1 MKALNYIYIGIWL
14 ILCGTLT
21 ACHDENE
28 LSDGGA
34 RVYLNASVSSDIK
47 LASRAG
53 IDELKENTLIWIS
66 KKDKG
71 LVKKFEGLSSLPA
84 NGLWLTTGEY
94 VAEGWAGDSVPA
106 SFTDRY
112 FTGYAPFTV
121 SKGQSTGVNLNCKI
135 ANVVASV
142 NYSEEIDE
150 AISSYSL
157 TVGHE
162 GGELTF
168 EGRDTRKGYFMMS
181 SRSRDLQWTLNGTL
195 PSGETFTRSGTI
207 ESPKRATEYAIN
219 VNYSG
224 SETTVGGGHF
234 SIEIDETAI
243 EVNHEVVIRLAPFIM
258 GDNFD
263 ITKPFYA
270 ELGKVGDHAFF
281 VNASA
286 QLSSVIIDSRFFMEQ
301 CGLDGNDVDFIHMSD
316 EVRRALES
324 HGIETVHTYD
334 PDLDVASLRVKFS
347 AAFNNALPEGRYD
360 FRIIATDV
368 KPTSNRTEAT
378 FSLVVSNA
386 PVKVEDPSPAGIWT
400 SQATLSGGIISAGAS
415 EYGFLYRAAASRAD
429 GDWQKAV
436 GEVSGNTVTA
446 TITGLTPGSRYEY
459 KVYADDFISAD
470 IKSFTT
476 DSEQQL
482 PNAGFEEWNTSS
494 KTYLICTD
502 ASSMFWDSGNHG
514 SSKMGKN
521 VTQPD
526 ETVKHT
532 GQRSI
537 KMESQF
543 VGIGTIGA
551 FAAGNMFVGEFLG
564 TENTTK
570 GILGWGRPWTTRPKA
585 LKGYIKYSPQ
595 AITHV
600 DSDNLPDVHSGDM
613 DSGILYIAL
622 VDDSHKSYQSYKSY
636 PWIVRT
642 ADPANWLFSK
652 DKPNVIAYGERIF
665 TEATAG
671 DGMIEFEIPIEYYKT
686 DIKPSNIIVVASASR
701 YGDYYTGGQ
710 SSTMWLDDL
719 QLVY

>member
-14 ILCGTLT
+14 MLCGTLT

-207 ESPKRATEYAIN
+207 ESPKRATEYTIN

-600 DSDNLPDVHSGDM
+600 DSDNLPDVHSGDT

>member
-121 SKGQSTGVNLNCKI
+121 SKSQSTGVNLNCKI

-207 ESPKRATEYAIN
+207 ESPKRATEYTIN

-600 DSDNLPDVHSGDM
+600 DSDNLPDVHSGDT

>member
-195 PSGETFTRSGTI
+195 PSGETFTRTGTI
-207 ESPKRATEYAIN
+207 ESPKRATEYTIN

-347 AAFNNALPEGRYD
+347 AAFNNVLPEGRYD

>member
-1 MKALNYIYIGIWL
+1 M
-14 ILCGTLT
+14 LCGALT

-142 NYSEEIDE
+142 NYSEGIDE

-207 ESPKRATEYAIN
+207 ESPKRATEYTIN

-436 GEVSGNTVTA
+436 GEVSGTTVTA

>member
-1 MKALNYIYIGIWL
+1 M
-14 ILCGTLT
+14 LCGTLT

-53 IDELKENTLIWIS
+53 TDELKENTLIWIS

-207 ESPKRATEYAIN
+207 ESPKRATEYTIN

>member
-207 ESPKRATEYAIN
+207 ESPKRATEYTIN

>member
-14 ILCGTLT
+14 MLCGTLT

-53 IDELKENTLIWIS
+53 TDELKENTLIWIS

-142 NYSEEIDE
+142 NYSEGIDE

-195 PSGETFTRSGTI
+195 PSGETFTRTGTI
-207 ESPKRATEYAIN
+207 ESPKRATEYTIN

>member
-207 ESPKRATEYAIN
+207 ESPKRATEYTIN

-400 SQATLSGGIISAGAS
+400 SQATLSAGIISAGAS

>member
-1 MKALNYIYIGIWL
+1 M
-14 ILCGTLT
+14 LCGTLT

-53 IDELKENTLIWIS
+53 TDELKENTLIWIS

-142 NYSEEIDE
+142 NYSEGIDE

-195 PSGETFTRSGTI
+195 PSGETFTRTGTI
-207 ESPKRATEYAIN
+207 ESPKRATEYTIY

-347 AAFNNALPEGRYD
+347 AAFNNVLPEGRYD

-429 GDWQKAV
+429 EDWQKAV
-436 GEVSGNTVTA
+436 GEVSGTTVTA
-446 TITGLTPGSRYEY
+446 TITGLTPGTRYEY

-514 SSKMGKN
+514 SSKLLGKN

-526 ETVKHT
+526 ETVKHS

-543 VGIGTIGA
+543 VGVGTIGA

-564 TENTTK
+564 TENSTK

-600 DSDNLPDVHSGDM
+600 DSDNLPDVHTGDM

>member
-207 ESPKRATEYAIN
+207 ESPKRATEYTIN

-514 SSKMGKN
+514 SSKLGKN

-526 ETVKHT
+526 ETVKHS

>member
-1 MKALNYIYIGIWL
+1 M
-14 ILCGTLT
+14 LCGTLT

-53 IDELKENTLIWIS
+53 TDELKENTLIWIS

-142 NYSEEIDE
+142 NYSEGIDE

-195 PSGETFTRSGTI
+195 PSGETFTRTGTI
-207 ESPKRATEYAIN
+207 ESPKRATEYTIN

-347 AAFNNALPEGRYD
+347 AAFNNVLPEGRYD

-429 GDWQKAV
+429 EDWQKAV
-436 GEVSGNTVTA
+436 GEVSGTTVTA
-446 TITGLTPGSRYEY
+446 TITGLTPGTRYEY

>member
-1 MKALNYIYIGIWL
+1 M
-14 ILCGTLT
+14 LCGTLT

-53 IDELKENTLIWIS
+53 TDELKENTLIWIS

-121 SKGQSTGVNLNCKI
+121 SKGQSTDVNLNCKI

-142 NYSEEIDE
+142 NYSEGIDE

-195 PSGETFTRSGTI
+195 PSGETFTRTGTI
-207 ESPKRATEYAIN
+207 ESPKRATEYTIN

>member
-1 MKALNYIYIGIWL
+1 M
-14 ILCGTLT
+14 LCGTLT

-207 ESPKRATEYAIN
+207 ESPKRATEYTIN

-429 GDWQKAV
+429 GDRQH
-436 GEVSGNTVTA
+436 
-446 TITGLTPGSRYEY
+446 
-459 KVYADDFISAD
+459 
-470 IKSFTT
+470 
-476 DSEQQL
+476 
-482 PNAGFEEWNTSS
+482 
-494 KTYLICTD
+494 C
-502 ASSMFWDSGNHG
+502 H
-514 SSKMGKN
+514 
-521 VTQPD
+521 
-526 ETVKHT
+526 
-532 GQRSI
+532 
-537 KMESQF
+537 
-543 VGIGTIGA
+543 
-551 FAAGNMFVGEFLG
+551 
-564 TENTTK
+564 
-570 GILGWGRPWTTRPKA
+570 
-585 LKGYIKYSPQ
+585 
-595 AITHV
+595 
-600 DSDNLPDVHSGDM
+600 SDNNRPHSRLTIRIQ
-613 DSGILYIAL
+613 GICRRF
-622 VDDSHKSYQSYKSY
+622 HKRRHKELHHRL
-636 PWIVRT
+636 RT
-642 ADPANWLFSK
+642 AATQRRIRRMEHFVKNI
-652 DKPNVIAYGERIF
+652 PN
-665 TEATAG
+665 
-671 DGMIEFEIPIEYYKT
+671 
-686 DIKPSNIIVVASASR
+686 
-701 YGDYYTGGQ
+701 
-710 SSTMWLDDL
+710 LH
-719 QLVY
+719 

>member
-1 MKALNYIYIGIWL
+1 MKALNYIYIGIGL
-14 ILCGTLT
+14 MLCGALT

-47 LASRAG
+47 LASRAST
-53 IDELKENTLIWIS
+53 DELKENTLIWIS

-207 ESPKRATEYAIN
+207 ESPKRATEYTIN

-600 DSDNLPDVHSGDM
+600 DSDNLPDVHTGDM

>member
-1 MKALNYIYIGIWL
+1 M
-14 ILCGTLT
+14 LCGTLT

-207 ESPKRATEYAIN
+207 ESPKRATEYTIN

-600 DSDNLPDVHSGDM
+600 DSDNLPDVHTGDM

>member
-207 ESPKRATEYAIN
+207 ESPKRATEYTIN

-347 AAFNNALPEGRYD
+347 AAFNDALPEGRYD

>member
-207 ESPKRATEYAIN
+207 ESPKRATEYTIN

-347 AAFNNALPEGRYD
+347 AAFNNVLPEGRYD

-386 PVKVEDPSPAGIWT
+386 PVKVEDPSPAGIWA

-429 GDWQKAV
+429 EDWQKAV
-436 GEVSGNTVTA
+436 GEVSGTTVTA
-446 TITGLTPGSRYEY
+446 TITGLPPGTRYEY

-514 SSKMGKN
+514 SSKMNKN

-526 ETVKHT
+526 ETVKHS

-543 VGIGTIGA
+543 VGVGSLGA

-600 DSDNLPDVHSGDM
+600 DSDNLPDVHTGDM

>member
-1 MKALNYIYIGIWL
+1 M
-14 ILCGTLT
+14 LCGTLT

-53 IDELKENTLIWIS
+53 TDELKENTLIWIS

-142 NYSEEIDE
+142 NYSEGIDE

-195 PSGETFTRSGTI
+195 PSGETFTRTGTI
-207 ESPKRATEYAIN
+207 ESPKRATEYTIN

>member
-1 MKALNYIYIGIWL
+1 MKALNYIYIGIGL
-14 ILCGTLT
+14 MLCGALT

-47 LASRAG
+47 LASRAST
-53 IDELKENTLIWIS
+53 DELKENTLIWIS

-135 ANVVASV
+135 ANVVVSV

-195 PSGETFTRSGTI
+195 PSGETFTRTGTI
-207 ESPKRATEYAIN
+207 ESPKRATEYTIN

-263 ITKPFYA
+263 ISQPFYA
-270 ELGKVGDHAFF
+270 EMGKVGAHAFF

-324 HGIETVHTYD
+324 HGIETVHTYN

-347 AAFNNALPEGRYD
+347 AEFNDALPEGRYD
-360 FRIIATDV
+360 FHIIATDV
-368 KPTSNRTEAT
+368 KPTSNRAEAT

-386 PVKVEDPSPAGIWT
+386 PVKVEDPSPAGIWA

-415 EYGFLYRAAASRAD
+415 EYGFLYRAAVSRAD
-429 GDWQKAV
+429 EDWQKAV
-436 GEVSGNTVTA
+436 GEVSGTTVTA
-446 TITGLTPGSRYEY
+446 TITGLTPGTRYEY

-514 SSKMGKN
+514 SSKMNKN

-526 ETVKHT
+526 ETVKHS

-543 VGIGTIGA
+543 VGVGTIGA

-564 TENTTK
+564 TENSTK

-600 DSDNLPDVHSGDM
+600 DSDNLPDVHTGDM

>member
-207 ESPKRATEYAIN
+207 ESPKRATEYTIN

-386 PVKVEDPSPAGIWT
+386 PVKVEEPSPAGIWT

-543 VGIGTIGA
+543 VGVGSLGA

>member
-1 MKALNYIYIGIWL
+1 M
-14 ILCGTLT
+14 LCGTLT

-207 ESPKRATEYAIN
+207 ESPKRATEYTIN

-600 DSDNLPDVHSGDM
+600 DSDNLPDVHSGDT

>member
-1 MKALNYIYIGIWL
+1 M
-14 ILCGTLT
+14 LCGTLT

-53 IDELKENTLIWIS
+53 TDELKENTLIWIS

-142 NYSEEIDE
+142 NYSEGIDE

-195 PSGETFTRSGTI
+195 PSGETFTRTGTI
-207 ESPKRATEYAIN
+207 ESPKRATEYTIN

-347 AAFNNALPEGRYD
+347 AAFNNVLPEGRYD

-429 GDWQKAV
+429 EDWQKAV
-436 GEVSGNTVTA
+436 GEVSGTTVTA
-446 TITGLTPGSRYEY
+446 TITGLTPGTRYEY

-514 SSKMGKN
+514 SSKLGKN

-526 ETVKHT
+526 ETVKHS

-564 TENTTK
+564 TENSTK

-600 DSDNLPDVHSGDM
+600 DSDNLPDVHTGDM

>member
-1 MKALNYIYIGIWL
+1 M
-14 ILCGTLT
+14 LCGALT

-47 LASRAG
+47 LASRAST
-53 IDELKENTLIWIS
+53 DELKENTLIWIS

-135 ANVVASV
+135 ANVVVSV
-142 NYSEEIDE
+142 NYSEGIDE

-207 ESPKRATEYAIN
+207 ESPKRATEYTIN

-243 EVNHEVVIRLAPFIM
+243 EVDHEVVIRLAPFIM

-436 GEVSGNTVTA
+436 GEVSGTTVTA

-543 VGIGTIGA
+543 VGIGTLGA

-600 DSDNLPDVHSGDM
+600 DSDNLPDVHTGDM

>member
-207 ESPKRATEYAIN
+207 ESPKRATEYTIN

-436 GEVSGNTVTA
+436 GEVSGTTVTA

-600 DSDNLPDVHSGDM
+600 DSDNLPDVHTGDM

>member
-142 NYSEEIDE
+142 NYSEGIDE

-207 ESPKRATEYAIN
+207 ESPKRATEYTIN

-600 DSDNLPDVHSGDM
+600 DSDNLPDVHSGDT

>member
-207 ESPKRATEYAIN
+207 ESPKRATEYTIN

-502 ASSMFWDSGNHG
+502 ASSMFWDYGNHG

>member
-1 MKALNYIYIGIWL
+1 M
-14 ILCGTLT
+14 LCGTLT

-53 IDELKENTLIWIS
+53 TDELKENTLIWIS

-142 NYSEEIDE
+142 NYSEGIDE

-207 ESPKRATEYAIN
+207 ESPKRATEYTIN

>member
-207 ESPKRATEYAIN
+207 ESPKRATEYTIN

-347 AAFNNALPEGRYD
+347 AAFNNVLPEGRYD

-386 PVKVEDPSPAGIWT
+386 PVKVEDPSPAGIWA

-429 GDWQKAV
+429 EDWQKAV
-436 GEVSGNTVTA
+436 GEVSGTTVTA
-446 TITGLTPGSRYEY
+446 TITGLTPGTRYEY

-514 SSKMGKN
+514 SSKMNKN

-526 ETVKHT
+526 ETVKHS

-543 VGIGTIGA
+543 VGVGSLGA

-600 DSDNLPDVHSGDM
+600 DSDNLPDVHTGDM

-665 TEATAG
+665 TESTAG

>member
-1 MKALNYIYIGIWL
+1 M
-14 ILCGTLT
+14 LCGALT

-47 LASRAG
+47 LASRAST
-53 IDELKENTLIWIS
+53 DELKENTLIWIS

-135 ANVVASV
+135 ANVVVSV
-142 NYSEEIDE
+142 NYSEGIDE
-150 AISSYSL
+150 AINSYSL

-207 ESPKRATEYAIN
+207 ESPKRATEYTIN

-334 PDLDVASLRVKFS
+334 HDLDVASLRVKFS

-436 GEVSGNTVTA
+436 GEVSGTTVTA

-600 DSDNLPDVHSGDM
+600 DSDNLPDVHTGDM

>member
-1 MKALNYIYIGIWL
+1 M
-14 ILCGTLT
+14 LCGTLT

-207 ESPKRATEYAIN
+207 ESPKRATEYTIN

-347 AAFNNALPEGRYD
+347 AAFNDALPEGRYD

>member
-1 MKALNYIYIGIWL
+1 M
-14 ILCGTLT
+14 LCGTLT

-53 IDELKENTLIWIS
+53 TDELKENTLIWIS

-142 NYSEEIDE
+142 NYSEGIDE

-195 PSGETFTRSGTI
+195 PSGETFTRTGTI
-207 ESPKRATEYAIN
+207 ESPKRATEYTIN

-347 AAFNNALPEGRYD
+347 AAFNNVLPEGRYD

>member
-1 MKALNYIYIGIWL
+1 M
-14 ILCGTLT
+14 LCGTLT

-207 ESPKRATEYAIN
+207 ESPKRATEYTIN

-429 GDWQKAV
+429 EDWQKAV
-436 GEVSGNTVTA
+436 GEVSGTTVTA
-446 TITGLTPGSRYEY
+446 TITGLTPGTRYEY

>member
-1 MKALNYIYIGIWL
+1 M
-14 ILCGTLT
+14 LCGTLT

-53 IDELKENTLIWIS
+53 TDELKENTLIWIS

-142 NYSEEIDE
+142 NYSEGIDE

-207 ESPKRATEYAIN
+207 ESPKRATEYTIN

-436 GEVSGNTVTA
+436 GEVSGTTVTA

-600 DSDNLPDVHSGDM
+600 DSDNLPDVHSGDT

>member
-1 MKALNYIYIGIWL
+1 MKALNYIYIGIGL
-14 ILCGTLT
+14 MLCGALT

-47 LASRAG
+47 LASRAST
-53 IDELKENTLIWIS
+53 DELKENTLIWIS

-142 NYSEEIDE
+142 NYSEGIDE

-207 ESPKRATEYAIN
+207 ESPKRATEYTIN

-436 GEVSGNTVTA
+436 GEVSGTTVTA

-600 DSDNLPDVHSGDM
+600 DSDNLPDVHTGDM

>member
-1 MKALNYIYIGIWL
+1 M
-14 ILCGTLT
+14 LCGTLT

-207 ESPKRATEYAIN
+207 ESPKRATEYTIN

-429 GDWQKAV
+429 EDWQKAV

>member
-207 ESPKRATEYAIN
+207 ESPKRATEYTIN

-671 DGMIEFEIPIEYYKT
+671 DGIIEFEIP
-686 DIKPSNIIVVASASR
+686 IKPSNIIVVASASR

>member
-207 ESPKRATEYAIN
+207 ESPKRATEYTIN

-570 GILGWGRPWTTRPKA
+570 GILCLGRPWTTRPKA

>member
-1 MKALNYIYIGIWL
+1 M
-14 ILCGTLT
+14 LCGALT

-47 LASRAG
+47 LASRAST
-53 IDELKENTLIWIS
+53 DELKENTLIWIS

-142 NYSEEIDE
+142 NYSEGIDE

-207 ESPKRATEYAIN
+207 ESPKRATEYTIN

-600 DSDNLPDVHSGDM
+600 DSDNLPDVHTGDM

>member
-1 MKALNYIYIGIWL
+1 M
-14 ILCGTLT
+14 LCGALT

-47 LASRAG
+47 LASRDG

-195 PSGETFTRSGTI
+195 PSGETFTRTGTI
-207 ESPKRATEYAIN
+207 ESPKRATEYTIN

-347 AAFNNALPEGRYD
+347 AAFNNALPEGSYD

-368 KPTSNRTEAT
+368 KPTSNRAEAT

-386 PVKVEDPSPAGIWT
+386 PVKVEDPSPAGIWA

-429 GDWQKAV
+429 EDWQKAV
-436 GEVSGNTVTA
+436 GEVSGTTVTA
-446 TITGLTPGSRYEY
+446 TITGLTPGTRYEY

-514 SSKMGKN
+514 SSKMSKN

-526 ETVKHT
+526 ETVKQS

-543 VGIGTIGA
+543 VGVGSLGA

-600 DSDNLPDVHSGDM
+600 DSDNLPDVHTGDM

-622 VDDSHKSYQSYKSY
+622 VDDSHKSYQNYKSY